1 MLMSFAMWQRHKKN
15 SSRFPVAL
23 LVNPIPSYPIC
34 PHFPVVLNLPYLM
47 GKHSY
52 SNKSSLSLLCPFF
65 NLLSELV
72 CACGA
77 SLAALWI
84 SCGSRSD
91 QFTGGRLRLT
101 SSSSVRLGE
110 KSGLG
115 YLLTSCHLEVEGVRE
130 DVEEGKCKVGCLAA
144 AAALQEDGIS

>member
-1 MLMSFAMWQRHKKN
+1 MLTSFAMWQRHKKN
-15 SSRFPVAL
+15 SSRFPVAV

-34 PHFPVVLNLPYLM
+34 PHSPVVLNLPYLL

-77 SLAALWI
+77 SLAALWV

-91 QFTGGRLRLT
+91 QFTEGKLWLT
-101 SSSSVRLGE
+101 SSSTVPFRRKERAGLFADFLSLGGGR
-110 KSGLG
+110 S
-115 YLLTSCHLEVEGVRE
+115 EGRCGGRE
-130 DVEEGKCKVGCLAA
+130 M
-144 AAALQEDGIS
+144 

>member
-1 MLMSFAMWQRHKKN
+1 MLMSFPMWQRHQKN

-34 PHFPVVLNLPYLM
+34 PHFPVVLYLPYLM
-47 GKHSY
+47 GKHSSS

-72 CACGA
+72 CACDA

-84 SCGSRSD
+84 SRGSRSD

-101 SSSSVRLGE
+101 SSSTVPFRRKE
-110 KSGLG
+110 RAGLFADFPSFG
-115 YLLTSCHLEVEGVRE
+115 GGRSEGRCGGRE
-130 DVEEGKCKVGCLAA
+130 M
-144 AAALQEDGIS
+144 